1 MKIYGYCRVSTPTQ
15 NIERQERNIKALY
28 PDAIIIKEAF
38 TGTKIE
44 GRKEF
49 KKLLKMV
56 KSGDT
61 IVFDSVSRMSRNA
74 EDGVKLYFQLYDKG
88 INLVFLKEQYINTEV
103 YASQLNDKIELT
115 GTIEDEL
122 FKGINNYFRALAA
135 RQIKI
140 SFDQSEKEVKDLQQR
155 TKEGIET
162 ARLNGKQIGGVKGKK
177 LTTKKSIEAKDIIRK
192 HSISFGGSLSDEELQ
207 TQAKISRNTLYKYKR
222 EIREELQA
230 EQDEA

>member
-28 PDAIIIKEAF
+28 PNAIIIKEAF

-74 EDGVKLYFQLYDKG
+74 EDGVKLYFELYDKG
-88 INLVFLKEQYINTEV
+88 INLVFLKEQYINSEV

-115 GTIEDEL
+115 GTIEDYL
-122 FKGINNYFRALAA
+122 FDGINNYFRALAA
-135 RQIKI
+135 RQIRI
-140 SFDQSEKEVKDLQQR
+140 AFDQAEKEVKDLQQR

-162 ARLNGKQIGGVKGKK
+162 ARLNGKQIGGIKGKK

-222 EIREELQA
+222 EIRAELQA
-230 EQDEA
+230 EQDNA